1 MNHFFYSIYFYEE
14 CQKKYPTEVIKTK
27 DGKIDICLTLL
38 NEINWMKEMR
48 SRLIKPVPVDKS
60 LTDSELFTHIMS
72 LMKVLK
78 QIKRN
83 HAELN

>member
-1 MNHFFYSIYFYEE
+1 MKNVK
-14 CQKKYPTEVIKTK
+14 KKYPTGVIKTK
-27 DGKIDICLTLL
+27 DGKIDICFTLQ

>member
-1 MNHFFYSIYFYEE
+1 
-14 CQKKYPTEVIKTK
+14 
-27 DGKIDICLTLL
+27 
-38 NEINWMKEMR
+38 MKEMR
-48 SRLIKPVPVDKS
+48 NRLIKPVPVDKS

-83 HAELN
+83 QAELN